1 MKRDSKAFIE
11 CSDTIDEVYGNID
24 DYNSSTKRN
33 ILIVIDDMIGDIV
46 SNKKIQ
52 GVIKDLFIRCRKLNI
67 SLMFITR
74 SYFSFPKNFRLNSTH
89 CLIMNIN
96 KKRELQNIAINH
108 FPDIGYNDFVKIYRE
123 YTKEQDIL

>member
-33 ILIVIDDMIGDIV
+33 ILIVIDDMIGDIM

-52 GVIKDLFIRCRKLNI
+52 AVIKDLFIRCRKLNI

-96 KKRELQNIAINH
+96 NKRELQNIAINH
-108 FPDIGYNDFVKIYRE
+108 SPDIGYNDFVKIYRE

>member
-33 ILIVIDDMIGDIV
+33 ILIVIDDMIGDIM

-52 GVIKDLFIRCRKLNI
+52 AVIKDLFIRCRKLNI

-74 SYFSFPKNFRLNSTH
+74 SYFSFPKNFRLNSTD

-96 KKRELQNIAINH
+96 NKRELQNIAINH
-108 FPDIGYNDFVKIYRE
+108 SPDIGYNDFVKIYRE

>member
-1 MKRDSKAFIE
+1 
-11 CSDTIDEVYGNID
+11 
-24 DYNSSTKRN
+24 
-33 ILIVIDDMIGDIV
+33 
-46 SNKKIQ
+46 
-52 GVIKDLFIRCRKLNI
+52 
-67 SLMFITR
+67 MFITR

-108 FPDIGYNDFVKIYRE
+108 SPDIGYNDFVKIYRE